1 MILVDTGFLVSAF
14 EPREKYHSAAIAW
27 LSQHSA
33 PLTTLES
40 VLSECCFFLHGKPRQ
55 QLLNAVS
62 KGALAVQ
69 HPDSQAYMRIA
80 SLAEKYRDQDADY
93 ADLALIWL
101 AETTG
106 YARILTLDIQDFS
119 IYRIHGR
126 KKFELL
132 DWTTKAARA

>member
-14 EPREKYHSAAIAW
+14 EPREKQHLAAIAW

-33 PLTTLES
+33 PLITLEA

-55 QLLNAVS
+55 QLLAAVS
-62 KGALAVQ
+62 QGALSVQ
-69 HPDSQAYMRIA
+69 HPDSLAHTRIA
-80 SLAEKYRDQDADY
+80 TLAEKYNDQDADY

-101 AETTG
+101 AEATG
-106 YARILTLDIQDFS
+106 YSRILTLDMQDFS
-119 IYRIHGR
+119 VYRINGR

-132 DWTTKAARA
+132 DWIS